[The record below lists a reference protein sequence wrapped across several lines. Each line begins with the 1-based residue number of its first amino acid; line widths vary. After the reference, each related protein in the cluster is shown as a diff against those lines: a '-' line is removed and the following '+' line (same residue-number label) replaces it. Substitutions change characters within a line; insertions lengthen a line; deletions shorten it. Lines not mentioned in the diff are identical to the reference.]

1 MGKHHTDQRDR
12 TLSLAR
18 ILYHETDENHP
29 LPLAA
34 LVEKLET
41 MGIRA
46 ERKSLYR
53 DLAAFKRHG
62 MEVHYLPGHGGGW
75 YLSGRSFQRKEL
87 RQLIDAVAVYRW
99 LPEAAR
105 ASLLEKLADLAPA
118 HQRAGLRRPVVRSR
132 RCAGETDELR
142 TVLDKIHAALQT
154 GKALTFYPVEWT
166 PEKRQMAAGGR
177 MVASPKGLLWEGE
190 RYAMVAWDHRNQ
202 AMGLFYP
209 DEMAQVQ
216 VTGLPAQGQEV
227 NLRHWLGA
235 PFGLDP
241 DLRCRVRLRCRR
253 ALAGEVLDRFGRET
267 ALIPEPD
274 GGSFTF
280 AGEVVMGPAFWGWL
294 TAQGDQAEVLSP
306 PWAVKVW
313 EERYRPRLPRDE
325 SAQPPKA
332 G

>member
-29 LPLAA
+29 LPLTA
-34 LVEKLET
+34 LVEKLEKA
-41 MGIRA
+41 GIRA

-118 HQRAGLRRPVVRSR
+118 HQQAGLRRPVVRSR
-132 RCAGETDELR
+132 RCAGETEELR
-142 TVLDKIHAALQT
+142 TVLDKIHIALQT

-166 PEKRQMAAGGR
+166 PEKRQMAVGGR
-177 MVASPKGLLWEGE
+177 IVASPKGLLWEEE
-190 RYAMVAWDHRNQ
+190 RYVMVAWDHRTEE
-202 AMGLFYP
+202 MGLFYP
-209 DEMAQVQ
+209 EEMSQVQ

-241 DLRCRVRLRCRR
+241 DLRCRVRMRCQRG
-253 ALAGEVLDRFGRET
+253 LAGEILDRFGKET
-267 ALIPEPD
+267 ALIPEGD

-280 AGEVVMGPAFWGWL
+280 AEEVSMGPVFWGWVASL
-294 TAQGDQAEVLSP
+294 GDRAEVLAP
-306 PWAVKVW
+306 PWAAKVW
-313 EERYRPRLPRDE
+313 AERYRPRLLRE
-325 SAQPPKA
+325 EEPPKA